1 MDAQHSDEPEVV
13 WRSHPFRE
21 RRGAGLLVL
30 GVLLILA
37 AGLAIT
43 TASGFWGIFGFVVL
57 FLSLEGFFLPTR
69 YQLDGDGV
77 KVARALGSRTT
88 RPWSSFRRV
97 EVDSRG
103 MTLSPYRDRSWLEPY
118 RAVRLLFD
126 GGDRT
131 AIIAKVRAALGVRA
145 VWYEGRRA

>member
-1 MDAQHSDEPEVV
+1 MDEPGIV
-13 WRSHPFRE
+13 WRSHPFRT

-30 GVLLILA
+30 GLLLILA
-37 AGLAIT
+37 TGLAIT
-43 TASGFWGIFGFVVL
+43 TSSGFWGLFGFVVL

-77 KVARALGSRTT
+77 KVARALGSRTA
-88 RPWSSFRRV
+88 RPWSAFRRV
-97 EVDSRG
+97 EVDARG

-126 GGDRT
+126 GGDRA
-131 AIIAKVRAALGVRA
+131 AIVTRVRAAVGPQA
-145 VWYEGRRA
+145 NWFEARRV